1 MNAPAARSPSDIAER
16 SAWTVAD
23 VIAIR
28 RRQRELPSIDH
39 RRAPILEGVLAYQHQ
54 GILPFSTPGHKL
66 GIGADAELRETFG
79 GHAFHSDIPLGGGV
93 GDTHF
98 GGEALRVAEA
108 MAADAWDADR
118 SFFLLN
124 GSTAGNHAFLLAAI
138 RPGDKVIVSRDL
150 HKSLLVA
157 LILTGAIPVY
167 LAPRLH
173 PDLNVGLG
181 ISVAE
186 VSAALELHPDAKLVV
201 LVSPSYCGVA
211 SDLKSIAT
219 VAHARRIPV
228 YVDEAWGPHF
238 PFHPALPR
246 SAMASDVD
254 GAVSSIHKVLGGL
267 TQAAILNVRAG
278 LVDADRVRTAVGMV
292 QTTSPSVL
300 VLASIDAARRQMAL
314 HGEDMLERTIA
325 LADNARRWLQALP
338 GIGVLDADRLG
349 IDAFDLTKLVIDVN
363 GLGMT
368 GYEAEDALRNR
379 FGVGPEMSDLVGVVC
394 LITIGDTEASIQ
406 RLVEAFATLSRE
418 DRRDTTRRA
427 DRRSSG
433 AAVATAELAMS
444 PREAFFSPSRATP
457 LDQASG
463 EISSELVIP
472 YPPGIPV
479 LAPGEVITDE
489 KVAYLGEGVAHGMY
503 ISGPADPHLRT
514 IRVVV

>member
-1 MNAPAARSPSDIAER
+1 
-16 SAWTVAD
+16 V
-23 VIAIR
+23 
-28 RRQRELPSIDH
+28 IDH
-39 RRAPILEGVLAYQHQ
+39 REAPLLEGVLAYQRR

-66 GIGADAELRETFG
+66 GFGADEELRETFG
-79 GHAFHSDIPLGGGV
+79 ERTFLSDIPLGGGV

-108 MAADAWDADR
+108 MAADAWGADR

-124 GSTAGNHAFLLAAI
+124 GSTAGNHAFLLATV

-157 LILTGAIPVY
+157 LILTGAVPIY

-173 PDLNVGLG
+173 PELNVGLG
-181 ISVAE
+181 ISIEEVA
-186 VSAALELHPDAKLVV
+186 ATLERHPDTKLIV

-211 SDLKSIAT
+211 SDLEGITAVS
-219 VAHARRIPV
+219 HAKGIPV

-238 PFHPALPR
+238 HFHPALPS
-246 SAMASDVD
+246 SAMASGAD
-254 GAVSSIHKVLGGL
+254 GAVTSIHKVLGGL
-267 TQAAILNVRAG
+267 TQAAILNVCAD
-278 LVDADRVRTAVGMV
+278 LVDPDRVRTTVGMV

-314 HGEDMLERTIA
+314 QGQAMLERTIA
-325 LADNARRWLQALP
+325 LAENARRRLQGLP
-338 GIGVLDADRLG
+338 GISVLDADRLG
-349 IDAFDLTKLVIDVN
+349 IDAFDLTKLVIDVH
-363 GLGMT
+363 GLGIT

-394 LITIGDTEASIQ
+394 LITIGDTEASIE
-406 RLVEAFATLSRE
+406 RLVGAFATLSSE
-418 DRRDTTRRA
+418 HCGVSGTRRA

-444 PREAFFSPSRATP
+444 PRDAFFSPSRAIP
-457 LDQASG
+457 LNEASG

-489 KVAYLGEGVAHGMY
+489 KVAYLDEGVAHGMY
-503 ISGPADPHLRT
+503 ISGPADPKLRT

>member
-1 MNAPAARSPSDIAER
+1 MAKR
-16 SAWTVAD
+16 SACSVAE
-23 VIAIR
+23 VIGKR
-28 RRQRELPSIDH
+28 RRQREQPVIDH
-39 RRAPILEGVLAYQHQ
+39 RHAPILEGVRAYQHQ
-54 GILPFSTPGHKL
+54 SIVPFSTPGHKL
-66 GIGADAELRETFG
+66 GIGADTQLRDTFG
-79 GHAFHSDIPLGGGV
+79 EHAFHSDIPLGGGV

-98 GGEALRVAEA
+98 GGEALRVAEE

-157 LILTGAIPVY
+157 LILTGAVPIY

-173 PDLNVGLG
+173 SELNVGLG
-181 ISVAE
+181 ISAAE
-186 VSAALELHPDAKLVV
+186 VAAALELHPDTKLVV

-211 SDLKSIAT
+211 SELEGIAA

-238 PFHPALPR
+238 QFHPALPS

-267 TQAAILNVRAG
+267 TQGAILNVRGG

-314 HGEDMLERTIA
+314 HGEVMLERTIA
-325 LADNARRWLQALP
+325 LAKNARRRLQALP
-338 GIGVLDADRLG
+338 GIGVLDANQLG
-349 IDAFDLTKLVIDVN
+349 IDDFDLTKLVIDVD
-363 GLGMT
+363 GLGIT
-368 GYEAEDALRNR
+368 GYQAEVALRNR

-394 LITIGDTEASIQ
+394 LITIGDSEASIQ

-418 DRRDTTRRA
+418 HHRVGIERRA
-427 DRRSSG
+427 GRRSSG
-433 AAVATAELAMS
+433 AAVAPAELAMS
-444 PREAFFSPSRATP
+444 PREAFFSPSHAIP
-457 LDQASG
+457 LDQSSG
-463 EISSELVIP
+463 EVSTELVIP

-489 KVAYLGEGVAHGMY
+489 KVAYLREGIANGMY
-503 ISGPADPHLRT
+503 ISGPADPKLR
-514 IRVVV
+514 

>member
-1 MNAPAARSPSDIAER
+1 LAE
-16 SAWTVAD
+16 
-23 VIAIR
+23 VIATR
-28 RRQRELPSIDH
+28 RRQREQLTIDH
-39 RRAPILEGVLAYQHQ
+39 RRAPLLEGVLAYQRQ
-54 GILPFSTPGHKL
+54 GVIPFSTPGHKL
-66 GIGADAELRETFG
+66 GIGADAELRDTLGER
-79 GHAFHSDIPLGGGV
+79 AFRADIPLGGGV

-98 GGEALRVAEA
+98 GGDALRVAEA
-108 MAADAWDADR
+108 MAADAWEADR

-124 GSTAGNHAFLLAAI
+124 GSTAGNHAFLLATI

-157 LILTGAIPVY
+157 LILTGAVPVY

-173 PDLNVGLG
+173 PELNVGLG
-181 ISVAE
+181 ISAAE
-186 VSAALELHPDAKLVV
+186 VAAALELHPDTKLVV

-211 SDLKSIAT
+211 SDLEGIAA

-238 PFHPALPR
+238 HFHPALPS
-246 SAMASDVD
+246 SAMAGGVD

-278 LVDADRVRTAVGMV
+278 LVDPDRVRTTVGMV

-314 HGEDMLERTIA
+314 HGEVMLERTIA
-325 LADNARRWLQALP
+325 LAGDARRRLQALP
-338 GIGVLDADRLG
+338 GVGVLDVDRLG
-349 IDAFDLTKLVIDVN
+349 IDAFDLTKLVIDVD

-406 RLVEAFATLSRE
+406 RLVEAFAILSQE
-418 DRRDTTRRA
+418 HFWGADRRP

-433 AAVATAELAMS
+433 AAVAAAELAMS
-444 PREAFFSPSRATP
+444 PREAFFAPSRAVP

-463 EISSELVIP
+463 EISTELVIP

-489 KVAYLGEGVAHGMY
+489 KVAYLSEGVAHGMY
-503 ISGPADPHLRT
+503 ISGPADPQLRT

>member
-1 MNAPAARSPSDIAER
+1 
-16 SAWTVAD
+16 V
-23 VIAIR
+23 
-28 RRQRELPSIDH
+28 IDH
-39 RRAPILEGVLAYQHQ
+39 RSAPLLEGVQVYQRG
-54 GILPFSTPGHKL
+54 GIIPFSTPGHKL
-66 GIGADAELRETFG
+66 GIGADEELRETFG
-79 GHAFHSDIPLGGGV
+79 EQTFLSDIPLGGGV

-108 MAADAWDADR
+108 MAADAWGADR

-124 GSTAGNHAFLLAAI
+124 GSTAGNHAFMLATV

-157 LILTGAIPVY
+157 LILTGAVPIY
-167 LAPRLH
+167 LTPRLH
-173 PDLNVGLG
+173 PELNVGLG
-181 ISVAE
+181 ISVDE
-186 VSAALELHPDAKLVV
+186 VTAALERHPDTKLIV

-211 SDLKSIAT
+211 SDLEGIAA
-219 VAHARRIPV
+219 VAHSKGVPV

-238 PFHPALPR
+238 HFHRALPS
-246 SAMASDVD
+246 SAMASGAD

-278 LVDADRVRTAVGMV
+278 LVDPDRVRTTVGMV

-314 HGEDMLERTIA
+314 HGEILLERTIA
-325 LADNARRWLQALP
+325 LAENARRRLQALP
-338 GIGVLDADRLG
+338 GIGVLDAGRLG
-349 IDAFDLTKLVIDVN
+349 IDGFDLTKLVIDVD
-363 GLGMT
+363 GLGIT
-368 GYEAEDALRNR
+368 GYQAEDALRNR

-406 RLVEAFATLSRE
+406 RLVDAFATLSRE
-418 DRRDTTRRA
+418 HYRGDGNRRA
-427 DRRSSG
+427 GRRSSG
-433 AAVATAELAMS
+433 AAVSAAEQAIS
-444 PREAFFSPSRATP
+444 PREAFFSPSRAIP
-457 LDQASG
+457 LDEASG

-503 ISGPADPHLRT
+503 ISGPADPKLRT

>member
-1 MNAPAARSPSDIAER
+1 VAEGIA
-16 SAWTVAD
+16 T
-23 VIAIR
+23 R
-28 RRQRELPSIDH
+28 RRQREQPTIDH
-39 RRAPILEGVLAYQHQ
+39 RRAPLLEGVLAYQHL
-54 GILPFSTPGHKL
+54 GVLPFSTPGPKL
-66 GIGADAELRETFG
+66 GIGADAELRDTFG
-79 GHAFHSDIPLGGGV
+79 EHAFRGDIPLGGGV

-98 GGEALRVAEA
+98 GGDALPIAEA
-108 MAADAWDADR
+108 MAADAWEADR

-124 GSTAGNHAFLLAAI
+124 GSTAGNHAFLLATI
-138 RPGDKVIVSRDL
+138 RPGDKVIVARDL

-157 LILTGAIPVY
+157 LILTGAVPVY
-167 LAPRLH
+167 LEPRLH
-173 PDLNVGLG
+173 PELNVGLG
-181 ISVAE
+181 ISAAE
-186 VSAALELHPDAKLVV
+186 VAAALELHPDTKLVV

-211 SDLKSIAT
+211 SDLEGIAA

-238 PFHPALPR
+238 HFHPALPR

-278 LVDADRVRTAVGMV
+278 LVDPDRVRTTIGMV

-314 HGEDMLERTIA
+314 HGEVMLERTIA
-325 LADNARRWLQALP
+325 LAENARRRLQALP
-338 GIGVLDADRLG
+338 GVGVLDADLLG
-349 IDAFDLTKLVIDVN
+349 IDAFDLTKLVIDVD

-368 GYEAEDALRNR
+368 GYEAEDTLRNR

-418 DRRDTTRRA
+418 HVRGADRRP

-433 AAVATAELAMS
+433 AAVAAAELAMS
-444 PREAFFSPSRATP
+444 PREAFFAPSRAIP
-457 LDQASG
+457 LDEASG
-463 EISSELVIP
+463 EISTELVIP

-503 ISGPADPHLRT
+503 ISGAVDPQLRT